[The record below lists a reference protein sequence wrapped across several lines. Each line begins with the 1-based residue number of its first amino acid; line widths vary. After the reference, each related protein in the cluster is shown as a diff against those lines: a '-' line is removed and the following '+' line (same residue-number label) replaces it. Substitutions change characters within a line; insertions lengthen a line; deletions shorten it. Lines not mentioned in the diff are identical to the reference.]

1 MSTAAD
7 TGGAPASGASGLPI
21 FTRKSTGLVREVS
34 LFDQLVFNATA
45 TSPLGTVLV
54 FGLFALVLFPRANP
68 YIALIVALLLGV
80 FVWTTFALLSAAIP
94 RIGGDYTFNSRI
106 LHPVIGFAGNLCAFV
121 SAAIAAGLWAWWLA
135 NQALSPAF
143 GVIGDVTH
151 TKTFQRWSADF
162 AGTPHN
168 TAAFVTAIIA
178 LAITSVLALMGTRVI
193 VRVMTAL
200 FLIAAAA
207 FVVDM
212 LILLFTTHASFTS
225 HVDHALGAGTY
236 QKTVA
241 KGHGAGI
248 YPSEG
253 GYSGKET
260 IGAIYTMISVTLFT
274 WWGTYLSAEF
284 KGAGQR
290 KRQLWSMVGAGLGQG
305 LIVLFAMVVFLTTVG
320 HSFFA
325 SALSGNFPGS
335 GTIYTAGY
343 AYFSALVASNKV
355 LVTILALAFVGW
367 WLPGLYINTAMC
379 QRAIFTWSFD
389 GLLPKRFGEV
399 NERTHTPVLAIL
411 ISFAAAV
418 GAAAWVSYTHNVSDF
433 FKIFAVMQLFAYI
446 PVMLV
451 GVSALVMKWRRPDL
465 YEGSPAQWK
474 LAGVEVLPVAG
485 LMCALVGAFSI
496 GLIMYFHKNI
506 GITGTYYTL
515 MIVSPFVVLGV
526 ALVWWLAA
534 RSVRKSEGID
544 LALVY
549 KAIPPD

>member
-7 TGGAPASGASGLPI
+7 SGGTAAPGATGLPI
-21 FTRKSTGLVREVS
+21 FTRKATGLVREVS
-34 LFDQLVFNATA
+34 LFDQLVFNATS

-54 FGLFALVLFPRANP
+54 FGLFALLLFPRSNP
-68 YIALIVALLLGV
+68 YVALIVALALGV
-80 FVWTTFALLSAAIP
+80 AVWTTFALLSAAIP

-121 SAAIAAGLWAWWLA
+121 SSAIAAGLWAWWLA

-151 TKTFQRWSADF
+151 TKTFQRWSGDLS
-162 AGTPHN
+162 GTPHN
-168 TAAFVTAIIA
+168 TATFITAIIA
-178 LAITSVLALMGTRVI
+178 LAITSGLALMGTRVI

-200 FLIAAAA
+200 FLVAAAA

-212 LILLFTTHASFTS
+212 LILLFTSHASFKS

-236 QKTVA
+236 QKTVD

-253 GYSGKET
+253 GYSTKET

-305 LIVLFAMVVFLTTVG
+305 LIVFFAMIVFLTTVG
-320 HSFFA
+320 QNFFT
-325 SALSGNFPGS
+325 SALNGNFPGS

-343 AYFSALVASNKV
+343 AYFSAIVASNKV
-355 LVTILALAFVGW
+355 LVIILALAFVGW

-389 GLLPKRFGEV
+389 GLLPKRFGEID
-399 NERTHTPVLAIL
+399 ERTHTPAIA
-411 ISFAAAV
+411 IAITFVASV
-418 GAAAWVSYTHNVSDF
+418 GTAAWVSYTHNIGDF

-451 GVSALVMKWRRPDL
+451 GISALVMKWRRPDL
-465 YEGSPAQWK
+465 YEGSAAQWK
-474 LAGVEVLPVAG
+474 IGGVEVLPVAG
-485 LMCALVGAFSI
+485 LLCALVGAFSI

-506 GITGTYYTL
+506 GIVHTYYKL
-515 MIVSPFVVLGV
+515 MIAAPFVVLAV
-526 ALVWWLAA
+526 AFVWWFAA
-534 RSVRKSEGID
+534 RTIRRSEGID
-544 LALVY
+544 LDLVY